1 MALDSAPVFQPATGG
16 DVADLL
22 VMMEAL
28 YRNDGHSFDAA
39 MAERATRSLL
49 DSPTWGH
56 IWLIQ
61 QDGRS
66 IGYVVLTFGFSLEF
80 GGRDALLDELFILE
94 PYRSRGLGRQALQF
108 VFDHC
113 RREGIR
119 ALHLEVL
126 LGNDKA
132 AAIYSQFGF
141 EPDTRQ
147 LMTKWLD

>member
-1 MALDSAPVFQPATGG
+1 MPLTPNPVLQAATHQ
-16 DVADLL
+16 DVEALL

-28 YRNDGHSFDAA
+28 YANEGHSFDAA
-39 MAERATRSLL
+39 LAERATRNLL
-49 DSPTWGH
+49 DSPMWGH

-61 QDGRS
+61 RDGRPV
-66 IGYVVLTFGFSLEF
+66 GYVVLTFGFSLEF

-94 PYRSRGLGRQALQF
+94 PYRSQGLGRQALQF
-108 VFDHC
+108 VFDQC
-113 RREGIR
+113 RREEIR

-132 AAIYSQFGF
+132 AAIYSRFGF

-147 LMTKWLD
+147 LMTKWLG

>member
-1 MALDSAPVFQPATGG
+1 MALDSAPVFQPATAG
-16 DVADLL
+16 DVTDLL

-28 YRNDGHSFDAA
+28 YTNDGHSFDAA

-94 PYRSRGLGRQALQF
+94 PYRSRGSGRQALHF

-132 AAIYSQFGF
+132 AAIYNRFGF
-141 EPDTRQ
+141 ERDTRQ